1 MGGFW
6 DAATK
11 SFGPAYDAS
20 AREYRQSQ
28 REEKAA
34 KIKAGREK
42 IEDKRKAA
50 SSKREERRVS
60 LAEEEGKRK
69 KKEAEWKTSDR
80 KTAETMRFMKESV
93 AMGDQLL
100 LSGQSDALGTLVS
113 EMYKYWPDGGEGGVV
128 MKSKYPEEE
137 WAKFG
142 LDESVN
148 VAVLHDRTGVTGYK
162 DMNEA
167 WQQLKAMATPEQFSK
182 DLNAAKAAVDKENL
196 KAEIVEFTDGTR
208 RKPIFEL
215 DSAGRPIRTGRWEI
229 IHEASAPVPVDK
241 PGAKVMGLE
250 GALGRAKGPAAKKRA
265 KQIYGVTAKDTAP
278 KAKTPTETKLTP
290 GKVADINK
298 DLEAEYLKAKDAAF
312 ATADQAKFEK
322 PGHKAKWKSAR
333 MKEIRGWVKGEEGH
347 TSRVA
352 IDPKTKKRVKYTFDA
367 DGKFVKKESL

>member
-1 MGGFW
+1 MGFW
-6 DAATK
+6 DEATK
-11 SFGPAYDAS
+11 SYGPAHDAS
-20 AREYRQSQ
+20 AAEYRRSQ
-28 REEKAA
+28 REDKAA
-34 KIKAGREK
+34 KVQAERDKVT
-42 IEDKRKAA
+42 DKRADKAA
-50 SSKREERRVS
+50 QREERRVG

-69 KKEAEWKTSDR
+69 KQESEWKAADR

-142 LDESVN
+142 LDDSVN
-148 VAVLHDRTGVTGYK
+148 IAVLHDRTGVTGYK
-162 DMNEA
+162 DMGEA
-167 WQQLKAMATPEQFSK
+167 WQQLKAMATPEQFSR
-182 DLNAAKAAVDKENL
+182 DLNAAKATVAKENL
-196 KAEIVEFTDGTR
+196 EAEIVEFTDGTR

-215 DSAGRPIRTGRWEI
+215 DSAGRAIRTGRWQTI
-229 IHEASAPVPVDK
+229 QEASGPVPIDK
-241 PGAKVMGLE
+241 PGSKAMGLE
-250 GALGRAKGPAAKKRA
+250 AALDRAKSPAAKKRT
-265 KQIYGVTAKDTAP
+265 KQVYGVTAKDTGA
-278 KAKTPTETKLTP
+278 KAKAPAKDKLSP

-298 DLEAEYLKAKDAAF
+298 DLEVEYLKAKDAAF

-322 PGHKAKWKSAR
+322 PGYKTKWKSAR

-352 IDPKTKKRVKYTFDA
+352 IDPKTKERTKFTFDA